1 MSDFSEFLK
10 AAKGEVSAAQFE
22 RDVAAGLI
30 SDLENGRRLRLVGNP
45 AAPLG
50 VHVGFKTVEAWRA
63 DCELMPTE
71 LPEIL
76 EFEQTAKGWV
86 EIQ

>member
-1 MSDFSEFLK
+1 MSDFNEFLK
-10 AAKGEVSAAQFE
+10 AAKAEVSAAKFE
-22 RDVAAGLI
+22 HDVEAGLI

-71 LPEIL
+71 VPVFL
-76 EFEQTAKGWV
+76 EFEQTANGWV
-86 EIQ
+86 EIE

>member
-1 MSDFSEFLK
+1 MSDLNEFLK

-45 AAPLG
+45 NAPLA
-50 VHVGFKTVEAWRA
+50 VHVGFRTVAAWQA
-63 DCELMPTE
+63 DCALMPTE
-71 LPEIL
+71 LPVFL

-86 EIQ
+86 EVD

>member
-1 MSDFSEFLK
+1 MSDLNEFLK

-45 AAPLG
+45 AAPMG

-63 DCELMPTE
+63 DCALMPTE
-71 LPEIL
+71 PPVIHEVK
-76 EFEQTAKGWV
+76 QTADGWI
-86 EIQ
+86 EIE